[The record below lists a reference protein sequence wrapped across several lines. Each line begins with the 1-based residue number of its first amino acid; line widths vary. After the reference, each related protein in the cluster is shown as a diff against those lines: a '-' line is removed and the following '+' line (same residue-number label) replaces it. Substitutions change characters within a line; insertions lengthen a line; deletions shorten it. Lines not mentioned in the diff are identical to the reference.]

1 MNKNPKFGK
10 CENTPFHFVASHGLS
25 DVADFMIEELQSG
38 EDCLCCFRHHHGYCY
53 SRYYHGYCH
62 YSLITNNRGTTPLHH
77 MVEDRGQA
85 KIIRS
90 LRRKLD
96 FELIDPYL
104 YNRIIL
110 AALRYE
116 NLDCIKA
123 LIEKQTPSFQKNVVD
138 TVKNYY
144 FSKNDFWMNL
154 NYYKIVLYLKK
165 DFIGGALYLIFPLI
179 VIVLTATFIL

>member
-10 CENTPFHFVASHGLS
+10 CENTPFHFIAFHGLS
-25 DVADFMIEELQSG
+25 DVADFMIEELQVS
-38 EDCLCCFRHHHGYCY
+38 EDCLCGFRNHHGYCY

-62 YSLITNNRGTTPLHH
+62 YSLIPNNRGDTPLHNMTISGH
-77 MVEDRGQA
+77 AE
-85 KIIRS
+85 IIRS

-96 FELIDPYL
+96 FELIDPKL
-104 YNRIIL
+104 FNRIIL
-110 AALRYE
+110 AALSYG

-123 LIEKQTPSFQKNVVD
+123 LLEKQTSSFQRNAVD

-144 FSKNDFWMNL
+144 SKNDFWMNL

-165 DFIGGALYLIFPLI
+165 DFIGRALYLIFPVI
-179 VIVLTATFIL
+179 VIVLSATFIL